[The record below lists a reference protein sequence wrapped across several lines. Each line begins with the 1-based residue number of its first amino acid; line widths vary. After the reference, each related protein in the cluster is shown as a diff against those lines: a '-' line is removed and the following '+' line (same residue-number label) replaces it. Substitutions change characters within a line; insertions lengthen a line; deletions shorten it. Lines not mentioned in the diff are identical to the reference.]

1 MILSSRSAS
10 PARVGARCLE
20 VRFAPDAPVDPVEHQ
35 TMQEAWA
42 QPRAA
47 GMAVVPR
54 GVGMGGKAP
63 MSRLVPPL
71 AIMAAWLHAVA
82 PAAAQTQSVV
92 HLEET
97 TASPALGRGLPHVV
111 YTPPGYDPAGP
122 APASVYLLHGT
133 RSRGVEWITMA
144 KAQATLDRLILGGQ
158 LRPVV
163 VVMPDAQNSWYV
175 DSKAVG
181 GPGDYETAIAR
192 DLVAQIES
200 KWHTA
205 PTRARRAIAGI
216 SMGGFG
222 ALRIGFAHP
231 QLYAAAAS
239 MSGAFW
245 LRSDQARLPP
255 DVARR
260 IFQGAFGD
268 PIERARFEA
277 LGPLGM
283 AAKLNGAAPPSL
295 FLIAGRED
303 HFQTLPES
311 RALAAALAERSIQV
325 EIDDVPGGHEWG
337 TWEIS
342 LEPVLMFIE
351 RAFRA
356 AGN

>member
-1 MILSSRSAS
+1 M
-10 PARVGARCLE
+10 
-20 VRFAPDAPVDPVEHQ
+20 
-35 TMQEAWA
+35 T
-42 QPRAA
+42 
-47 GMAVVPR
+47 
-54 GVGMGGKAP
+54 
-63 MSRLVPPL
+63 RLVPAL
-71 AIMAAWLHAVA
+71 AVMAAWLHAAA
-82 PAAAQTQSVV
+82 PSAAQTQSMV
-92 HLEET
+92 HLKE
-97 TASPALGRGLPHVV
+97 AAPSPALGRGLPHVV
-111 YTPPGYDPAGP
+111 YTPPGYDPAG
-122 APASVYLLHGT
+122 AALASIYLLHGT
-133 RSRGVEWITMA
+133 RSKGAEWITMA
-144 KAQATLDRLILGGQ
+144 KAQETLDRLILGGQ

-175 DSKAVG
+175 DSNSVG
-181 GPGDYETAIAR
+181 GPGDYDTAISR
-192 DLVAQIES
+192 DLVAEIER

-205 PTRARRAIAGI
+205 PRRARRAIAGI

-231 QLYAAAAS
+231 QIYAAAAS

-245 LRSDQARLPP
+245 LRSDQSRLPP

-268 PIERARFEA
+268 PIERSRFEA

-283 AAKLNGAAPPSL
+283 AAKLDGATPPAL

-303 HFQTLPES
+303 RFQTMPES
-311 RALAAALAERSIQV
+311 RALAAALAERSIHADIA
-325 EIDDVPGGHEWG
+325 EVPGDHEWG

-342 LEPVLMFIE
+342 LEPVLLFIE

>member
-1 MILSSRSAS
+1 MRRLALS
-10 PARVGARCLE
+10 PAI
-20 VRFAPDAPVDPVEHQ
+20 
-35 TMQEAWA
+35 T
-42 QPRAA
+42 
-47 GMAVVPR
+47 
-54 GVGMGGKAP
+54 
-63 MSRLVPPL
+63 
-71 AIMAAWLHAVA
+71 AAWLLTAA
-82 PAAAQTQSVV
+82 PEAAQAQSVI
-92 HLEET
+92 HLEESA
-97 TASPALGRGLPHVV
+97 ASPALGRSLPHVV
-111 YTPPGYDPAGP
+111 YTPPGYDPSGA
-122 APASVYLLHGT
+122 ALASIYLLHGT
-133 RSRGVEWITMA
+133 RSQGAEWITMA

-163 VVMPDAQNSWYV
+163 VVMPDARNSWYV
-175 DSKAVG
+175 DSKEVG
-181 GPGDYETAIAR
+181 GPGDYDTAISR
-192 DLVAQIES
+192 DLVAEIER

-205 PTRARRAIAGI
+205 PSRARRAIAGI

-245 LRSDQARLPP
+245 LRSDQSRLPP

-283 AAKLNGAAPPSL
+283 AAKLNGATPPAL

-303 HFQTLPES
+303 RFQTLPES
-311 RALAAALAERSIQV
+311 RALAAALAERSIHAD
-325 EIDDVPGGHEWG
+325 IADVPGDHDWG

-342 LEPVLMFIE
+342 LEPVLLFIE

-356 AGN
+356 GDQ